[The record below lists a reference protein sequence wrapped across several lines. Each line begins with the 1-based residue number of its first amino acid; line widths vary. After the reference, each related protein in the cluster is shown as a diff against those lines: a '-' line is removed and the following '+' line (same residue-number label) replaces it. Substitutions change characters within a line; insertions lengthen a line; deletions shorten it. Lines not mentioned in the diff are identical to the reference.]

1 MLKRVII
8 AITGA
13 TGCIYGIRLLQVLA
27 ELPDIETHLIL
38 SPAGLVTAEHET
50 GFDKKAISVLA
61 DECHRH
67 KDFGASIS
75 SGSFPIH
82 SMVVAPCSMNTLG
95 SIAHGLDNNLISR
108 AAGVTLKERRTLVL
122 LPRETPLHLVHL
134 RNMTIVTE
142 MGGII
147 APPVPSFYQHP
158 ANIEDLINHT
168 VGRTLDS
175 LGIDAPNLVQR
186 WQGLHKSPGEP
197 FNKP

>member
-1 MLKRVII
+1 MLKRVIVG
-8 AITGA
+8 ITGA

-27 ELPDIETHLIL
+27 ELPDVETHLIL
-38 SPAGLVTAEHET
+38 SPAGVITAEHET
-50 GFDKKAISVLA
+50 GFDKKAIAVLA
-61 DECHRH
+61 DVCHRH

-75 SGSFPIH
+75 SGSFPVH

-95 SIAHGLDNNLISR
+95 SIAHGLDSNLISR

-122 LPRETPLHLVHL
+122 LPRESPLHLVHL
-134 RNMTIVTE
+134 RNMAIVTE

-158 ANIEDLINHT
+158 ATIEDIVNQT

-175 LGIDAPNLVQR
+175 LGIEALDLIQR
-186 WQGLHKSPGEP
+186 WEGLGKGMAAE
-197 FNKP
+197 

>member
-27 ELPDIETHLIL
+27 ELPEVETHLIL
-38 SPAGLVTAEHET
+38 SPAGIITAKHET

-61 DECHRH
+61 DVCHSH

-75 SGSFPIH
+75 SGSFPVH

-158 ANIEDLINHT
+158 VNIEDIVNQT

-175 LGIDAPNLVQR
+175 LGIDAPDLVQR
-186 WQGLHKSPGEP
+186 WEGL
-197 FNKP
+197 NKESTTE

>member
-8 AITGA
+8 ALTGA
-13 TGCIYGIRLLQVLA
+13 TGSIYGIRLLQVLA
-27 ELPDIETHLIL
+27 DMPDIETHLIL
-38 SPAGLVTAEHET
+38 SPAGLITAEHET
-50 GFDKKAISVLA
+50 GFDKKSISVLA
-61 DECHRH
+61 DVCHRH

-82 SMVVAPCSMNTLG
+82 AMVVAPCSMNTLG

-108 AAGVTLKERRTLVL
+108 AAGVTLKERRPLVL

-158 ANIEDLINHT
+158 TNIEDIVNQT
-168 VGRTLDS
+168 VGRTLDA
-175 LGIDAPNLVQR
+175 LGIDAPDLVKR
-186 WQGLHKSPGEP
+186 WEGMKQ
-197 FNKP
+197 

>member
-1 MLKRVII
+1 MLKRVIV

-27 ELPDIETHLIL
+27 ELPEVETHLIL
-38 SPAGLVTAEHET
+38 SPAGIITAEHET

-61 DECHRH
+61 DVCHRH

-158 ANIEDLINHT
+158 VNMEDIVNQT

-186 WQGLHKSPGEP
+186 WEGL
-197 FNKP
+197 NKQPSTE

>member
-27 ELPDIETHLIL
+27 ELSDIETHLIL
-38 SPAGLVTAEHET
+38 SSAGIITAEHET
-50 GFDKKAISVLA
+50 SFDKKTISVLA
-61 DECHRH
+61 DVCHRH

-75 SGSFPIH
+75 SGSFPVH
-82 SMVVAPCSMNTLG
+82 AMVVAPCSMNTLG

-158 ANIEDLINHT
+158 ANIEDIVNQT

-175 LGIDAPNLVQR
+175 LGIEAPDLVKRWTGLNKGSDA
-186 WQGLHKSPGEP
+186 E
-197 FNKP
+197 

>member
-13 TGCIYGIRLLQVLA
+13 TGCIYGVRLLQVLA
-27 ELPDIETHLIL
+27 ELPEVETHLIL
-38 SPAGLVTAEHET
+38 SPAGVITAEHET
-50 GFDKKAISVLA
+50 SFDKKAISVLA
-61 DECHRH
+61 DVCHRH

-108 AAGVTLKERRTLVL
+108 AASVTLKERRTLVL

-147 APPVPSFYQHP
+147 SPPVPSFYQHP
-158 ANIEDLINHT
+158 VNIEDIVNQT

-175 LGIDAPNLVQR
+175 LGIEAPNLVQR
-186 WQGLHKSPGEP
+186 WEGLSRKTGQ
-197 FNKP
+197 